1 MTLTEAQAE
10 LTALRGL
17 APSGKGLADFKARVD
32 ALYYAVCSKHLR
44 SCKCKDVIN
53 DALIEIQVFINR
65 QTKKTMNANNHVS
78 RLVRGVVLKVG
89 TNHYTNVNLT
99 DEVARQFLAEF
110 PQRADWFEILPPKAE
125 PKVTAESAEAAPNNV
140 EEAERPTTPEKKK
153 NARKRK

>member
-17 APSGKGLADFKARVD
+17 APSGNGLADFKARVD

-65 QTKKTMNANNHVS
+65 QNKKTMNANNHIS

-89 TNHYTNVNLT
+89 TNHYTNANLT

-110 PQRADWFEILPPKAE
+110 PQRVDWFEILPPKAE
-125 PKVTAESAEAAPNNV
+125 PKVVAESAETAPNNV
-140 EEAERPTTPEKKK
+140 ESAEQTTAPKKK
-153 NARKRK
+153 KTAKKRK